1 MLSVLRYPG
10 RAHSCLQYLQQ
21 FLALQEQRAVQQIQL
36 LAMMQQEQ
44 QSFRLQLDS
53 LVPQRG
59 NAGGGGNNGVMTG
72 MLGTPRGNAGL
83 SLNGAGGM
91 NGLNGAASSM
101 LGVGGLQ
108 GNLNLAFQQQQVAAA
123 AHQAAQQQQQL
134 MNAANLLSRGMRRDN
149 SATSNGLRG
158 LGGGGANSNDLLS
171 SLANATNNSNGG
183 GNVLSLPNMTAMNNG
198 GMSRGPTLQNQQQQM
213 QQQQLQSLQ
222 QLAAAA
228 IVDLGSSA
236 SATNNAIGNAANSL
250 LNGSSSG
257 SVTTPS
263 SSSTGNTTQ
272 SDNSGNGFGKSSLVN
287 EAMVTNILGKRIFLI
302 IDNEMLG
309 LPAYASSTSSTELKL
324 IGFYS
329 DDSGNPTVETDEF
342 GWRFRPIQKIDAFQD
357 AERAANLSKLIVDA
371 WKEPSNRQDGLC
383 FDVFAYEN
391 NLTAMKRSISLIL
404 QELEENEGKLIA
416 LCDSCLFRSPSDR
429 PFFLFTVSNVH
440 FLSA

>member
-1 MLSVLRYPG
+1 MFSVLRYPG

-59 NAGGGGNNGVMTG
+59 NAGGGGNNGVMSG

-91 NGLNGAASSM
+91 NGLNGAASGM

-149 SATSNGLRG
+149 SATSSGLRA
-158 LGGGGANSNDLLS
+158 LGGGANSNDLLS
-171 SLANATNNSNGG
+171 SLANVTNNSNGG
-183 GNVLSLPNMTAMNNG
+183 SNVLSLPNMTTMNNG
-198 GMSRGPTLQNQQQQM
+198 GMNRGPSLQNQQQQM

-236 SATNNAIGNAANSL
+236 GTTNNVMGSTNSL

-272 SDNSGNGFGKSSLVN
+272 SDNSGNGFGKSSLIN

-302 IDNEMLG
+302 VDNEMLG
-309 LPAYASSTSSTELKL
+309 LPAYSSSSSSTELKL

-329 DDSGNPTVETDEF
+329 EDSGNPTVETDEF
-342 GWRFRPIQKIDAFQD
+342 GWRFRSIQKIDAFQD
-357 AERAANLSKLIVDA
+357 ADRAANLSKLIVDA

-404 QELEENEGKLIA
+404 QELEENEGMFIA
-416 LCDSCLFRSPSDR
+416 
-429 PFFLFTVSNVH
+429 
-440 FLSA
+440 

>member
-1 MLSVLRYPG
+1 MFSVLRYPG

-59 NAGGGGNNGVMTG
+59 NAGGGGNNGVMSG

-91 NGLNGAASSM
+91 NGLNGAASGM

-149 SATSNGLRG
+149 SAANNGLRA
-158 LGGGGANSNDLLS
+158 LGGGANSNDLLS
-171 SLANATNNSNGG
+171 SLANVTNNSNGG
-183 GNVLSLPNMTAMNNG
+183 LSLPNMTAMNNG
-198 GMSRGPTLQNQQQQM
+198 GMNRGPSLQNQQQQM

-236 SATNNAIGNAANSL
+236 STTNNVMGNTNSL

-272 SDNSGNGFGKSSLVN
+272 SDNSGNGFGKSSLIN
-287 EAMVTNILGKRIFLI
+287 EAMVTNILGKRMFLI
-302 IDNEMLG
+302 VDNEMLG
-309 LPAYASSTSSTELKL
+309 LPAYSSSSSSTELKL

-329 DDSGNPTVETDEF
+329 EDSDNPTVETDEF
-342 GWRFRPIQKIDAFQD
+342 GWRFRSIQKIDAFQD
-357 AERAANLSKLIVDA
+357 ADRAANLSKLIVDA

-404 QELEENEGKLIA
+404 QELEENEGMFIA
-416 LCDSCLFRSPSDR
+416 Q
-429 PFFLFTVSNVH
+429 
-440 FLSA
+440 